1 MVAFDN
7 EERSLCRLKSV
18 TGCSSQSLSQKVVIM
33 ASNSS
38 NKRNQDHSENRR
50 NARRKQ
56 DVEPA
61 RTAPDSERG
70 LTHSPYFNGPLYKRM
85 SEDLHLGGMAKR
97 THEGYLRAVRQLADF
112 CKCSPDHITEDQLR
126 EFFLHLKNDKD
137 FASGSLRVAY
147 SGVKFF
153 YTRTCK
159 RKWETLAQMRIKD
172 VKSLPEVLTIDQV
185 DQIISDCT
193 TPRMAVFFWTVY
205 SLGLR
210 LEEAR
215 NLQVGDIDSK
225 RMMVHIHRGKG
236 AKDRYLPL
244 PESTL
249 FLLRDFWKSHQ
260 HPRYLFPAGGRDHR
274 LDRHLKQ
281 KDADAKPIPLASQS
295 KTPMSV
301 TAIQGA
307 MKLITK
313 KINFGKKVSTH
324 TLRHSFATHLLEA
337 GVSLKQ
343 IQQLL
348 GHSSL
353 QTTMIYLHLTHTA
366 AKDAVRIINELFRRP
381 RRKPP
386 EGDAGAVPM
395 K

>member
-1 MVAFDN
+1 
-7 EERSLCRLKSV
+7 
-18 TGCSSQSLSQKVVIM
+18 M

-38 NKRNQDHSENRR
+38 NNRNQDDSENRR

-56 DVEPA
+56 NVELA
-61 RTAPDSERG
+61 RTAPDSVRG
-70 LTHSPYFNGPLYKRM
+70 LTHSPNFNGLLYKRM

-112 CKCSPDHITEDQLR
+112 CKRSPDQITEDQLR
-126 EFFLHLKNDKD
+126 EFFLHLKNDKE

-185 DQIISDCT
+185 DQIISECT

-215 NLQVGDIDSK
+215 NLQVGDVDSK

-260 HPRYLFPAGGRDHR
+260 HPKFLFPADGRDHR
-274 LDRHLKQ
+274 LGRHLNQ
-281 KDADAKPIPLASQS
+281 KDADAKPIPMASRS

-307 MKLITK
+307 MPP
-313 KINFGKKVSTH
+313 
-324 TLRHSFATHLLEA
+324 RHSAASTFDNRISGSRRPNSSGSVSVKGRTGSGSRLQPANTSIRIQ
-337 GVSLKQ
+337 GVQDRSDIRVSL
-343 IQQLL
+343 LR
-348 GHSSL
+348 
-353 QTTMIYLHLTHTA
+353 
-366 AKDAVRIINELFRRP
+366 RITLAITRLAR
-381 RRKPP
+381 
-386 EGDAGAVPM
+386 VTW
-395 K
+395 

>member
-1 MVAFDN
+1 M
-7 EERSLCRLKSV
+7 
-18 TGCSSQSLSQKVVIM
+18 T
-33 ASNSS
+33 SNSNS
-38 NKRNQDHSENRR
+38 KNNKRKQDDSESRR
-50 NARRKQ
+50 NARREQ
-56 DVEPA
+56 NVEPP

-112 CKCSPDHITEDQLR
+112 CKCSPDQITEDQLR
-126 EFFLHLKNDKD
+126 EFFLHLKNDKE
-137 FASGSLRVAY
+137 FASGSLRVAF

-185 DQIISDCT
+185 DQIISECT
-193 TPRMAVFFWTVY
+193 TPRIAVFFWTVY

-260 HPRYLFPAGGRDHR
+260 HPRFLFPADGRDHR
-274 LDRHLKQ
+274 IGRHRKQ
-281 KDADAKPIPLASQS
+281 KNADAKPIPMASRS
-295 KTPMSV
+295 TTPMSV

-307 MKLITK
+307 MKQITN
-313 KINFGKKVSTH
+313 KIKFGKKVSTH

-386 EGDAGAVPM
+386 EDDAGAVPV

>member
-1 MVAFDN
+1 
-7 EERSLCRLKSV
+7 
-18 TGCSSQSLSQKVVIM
+18 M

-38 NKRNQDHSENRR
+38 NNRNQDDSENRR

-56 DVEPA
+56 NVEPA
-61 RTAPDSERG
+61 GTAPDSERG

-112 CKCSPDHITEDQLR
+112 CKRSPDQITEDQLR
-126 EFFLHLKNDKD
+126 EFFLHLKNEKE

-172 VKSLPEVLTIDQV
+172 VKSLPEVLTIEQSHRVIDC
-185 DQIISDCT
+185 CT
-193 TPRMAVFFWTVY
+193 TQRMLVFFWTVY

-215 NLQVGDIDSK
+215 NLHVGDLDSK
-225 RMMVHIHRGKG
+225 RMMVHVHRGKG
-236 AKDRYLPL
+236 AKDRYIPL
-244 PESTL
+244 PEATL
-249 FLLRDFWKSHQ
+249 QLLRQFWLTHR
-260 HPRYLFPAGGRDHR
+260 HPVFVFPADGRNHR
-274 LDRHLKQ
+274 GVSH
-281 KDADAKPIPLASQS
+281 PSGPSQA

-307 MKLITK
+307 IKQITK
-313 KINFGKKVSTH
+313 QINFGKKVSTH
-324 TLRHSFATHLLEA
+324 TLRHCYATHLLEA
-337 GVSLKQ
+337 GVPLRL
-343 IQQLL
+343 IQQYL

-353 QTTMIYLHLTHTA
+353 QTTMIYLHLTDTA
-366 AKDAVRIINELFRRP
+366 AIDARKVINELFRRP
-381 RRKPP
+381 LRKPP
-386 EGDAGAVPM
+386 EDNAGAVPV